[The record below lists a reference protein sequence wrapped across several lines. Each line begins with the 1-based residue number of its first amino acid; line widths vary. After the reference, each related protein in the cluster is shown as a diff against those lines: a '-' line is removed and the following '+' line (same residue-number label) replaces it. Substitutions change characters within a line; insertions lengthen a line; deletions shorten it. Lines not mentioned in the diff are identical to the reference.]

1 MRRILKINAQFAA
14 IGEFPVGV
22 EIENH
27 GVLSAGVG
35 FKLVEVFFIETAFF
49 VKGIMELIAGDARV
63 ASLIQKHHKGVHDV
77 EESVFVLIFMD
88 SVEPKKFVGTNG
100 GVEMGLIAIASFGRN
115 ELVVVKKSN
124 KVRSEVFAQGHAQKI
139 F

>member
-35 FKLVEVFFIETAFF
+35 FKLIEMFFVETAFF
-49 VKGIMELIAGDARV
+49 VKGIVELVAADARV

-77 EESVFVLIFMD
+77 EEIVFVLIFMG
-88 SVEPKKFVGTNG
+88 SVEPKNLVGTNG
-100 GVEMGLIAIASFGRN
+100 GVEISLAAIASFGRN
-115 ELVVVKKSN
+115 ELVVFKKFYEI
-124 KVRSEVFAQGHAQKI
+124 VPEVFGEG
-139 F
+139 